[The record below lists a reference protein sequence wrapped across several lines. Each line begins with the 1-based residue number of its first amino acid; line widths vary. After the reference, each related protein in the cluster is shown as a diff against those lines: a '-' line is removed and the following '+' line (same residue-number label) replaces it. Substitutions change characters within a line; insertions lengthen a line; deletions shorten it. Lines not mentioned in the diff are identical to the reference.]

1 MSISLSIACP
11 EDGVI
16 HDKRIMCRNVQGF
29 FYNCYYC
36 PFKSVFK
43 MIM

>member
-16 HDKRIMCRNVQGF
+16 HDKRIMCRNVQVF
-29 FYNCYYC
+29 FIIVIIVLLNQ
-36 PFKSVFK
+36 FLK
-43 MIM
+43 